1 MNPQLKPDS
10 SLLSSCIGKSIKIK
24 KKEKFGAFSIDSILS
39 TAEADLTLNSLSIDN
54 ANAIS
59 NTYKCFYTFR
69 SVKPNSAGKR
79 REHSGRT
86 RIF

>member
-59 NTYKCFYTFR
+59 RKAKR
-69 SVKPNSAGKR
+69 AQRQDPNILTTILNLRLKVL
-79 REHSGRT
+79 
-86 RIF
+86 